1 MTKYCTKCG
10 AQNTDDARFCL
21 SCGNALPLAGTQ
33 PMYTGGG
40 APPYGSAQPQPSAS
54 QPTYGEHGAAAKQ
67 GRIEGAFN
75 LFMKNL
81 GLILPPVLLF
91 IAEVIIGGV
100 IVGVVLATYFGA
112 MAAAGAG
119 VLTSLFVFGGVLG
132 AVAAFLVAVLT
143 GIFVSILT
151 AEARSAVLGQSYTI
165 GAAWREVRSRLSDV
179 VFLAVIMAVVYAV
192 LHFVPFVGWL
202 LDALT
207 LTYFITA
214 YALLFAR
221 NSSASN
227 ALGESLNWLSRMG
240 NTDALALVV
249 FIVASLLSAVPILNF
264 FTLPYEV
271 ILVLQFIYESAPQ
284 FPPAASTMPPPPP
297 PTAPNPTFQADRLTL
312 AP

>member
-1 MTKYCTKCG
+1 
-10 AQNTDDARFCL
+10 
-21 SCGNALPLAGTQ
+21 
-33 PMYTGGG
+33 MYTGGG